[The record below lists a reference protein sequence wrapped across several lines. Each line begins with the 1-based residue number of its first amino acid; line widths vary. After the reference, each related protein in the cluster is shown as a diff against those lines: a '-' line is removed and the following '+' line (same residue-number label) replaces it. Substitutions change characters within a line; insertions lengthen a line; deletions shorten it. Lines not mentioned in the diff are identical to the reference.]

1 MSDSQEPSGAM
12 PLDELDLKGE
22 RVQRELEAA
31 AAALQGERV
40 QERLKRMPG
49 WNLAVGGRA
58 IDCSRELPSAF
69 GAADYANFVLREAAR
84 TRQRVQIR
92 LSGSRMVVS
101 VLAPVHGEG
110 SGVIGRDQLDF
121 AASLV

>member
-1 MSDSQEPSGAM
+1 M

-22 RVQRELEAA
+22 RVQIERELEAA
-31 AAALQGERV
+31 AAALMEGKV

-49 WNLAVGGRA
+49 WSLAVGGRA

-92 LSGSRMVVS
+92 LSGSRVVVS
-101 VLAPVHGEG
+101 VLAPVYGEG
-110 SGVIGRDQLDF
+110 SGVIGRNQLDF